1 MTSKQL
7 GIIIVIG
14 LIIVAVVTNPSYDDH
29 KRAVGKILSKIT
41 NDTSVNAES
50 KNKWE
55 QLGNMLGNKL
65 IVGMID
71 NVLYVN
77 NFIILSFMYY
87 YIPLLFVDNIFF
99 FKCQYAYYF

>member
-7 GIIIVIG
+7 GIIIVIS

-50 KNKWE
+50 KN
-55 QLGNMLGNKL
+55 GNN
-65 IVGMID
+65 
-71 NVLYVN
+71 
-77 NFIILSFMYY
+77 
-87 YIPLLFVDNIFF
+87 
-99 FKCQYAYYF
+99 